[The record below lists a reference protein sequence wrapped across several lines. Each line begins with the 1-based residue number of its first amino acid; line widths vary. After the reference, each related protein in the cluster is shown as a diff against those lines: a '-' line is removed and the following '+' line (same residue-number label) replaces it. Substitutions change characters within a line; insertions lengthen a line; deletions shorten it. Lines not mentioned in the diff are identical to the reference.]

1 MELTT
6 RLRTFHRLFQKPLG
20 IVSYQRCS
28 HSVPKEIPNADL
40 LNTFNQDIKAGGVV
54 PVFRRALLFPSR
66 VAVQDEQ
73 GSYTYA
79 GLYQAANKLSQDI
92 AAQLLGEKERTIS
105 YMCGNNASHII
116 IQWAIW
122 MTGNIAVPL
131 TPIHPPDMLKYFIQ
145 DSGSSLI
152 ICTKE
157 HENLLRPIV
166 QEFSKPLLVSNRDK
180 NENEEIPDSWK
191 PEAGLNE
198 AGPNNLWYGGKDAM
212 LIYTSGTTSKPKG
225 VVWTHSMLSTQIS
238 ALHTAWQ
245 YSANDVV
252 LHTLP
257 LHHIHGQLNSLNAT
271 LAAGAK
277 IRMLPS
283 FASHTVWSQLV
294 GSQDTRVSV
303 FHGVPAMYARLAA
316 DHGTMF
322 TDDKTKEYVRSTLS
336 KMRLMCAGSAPLPE
350 TLFNKWEEISGLRL
364 LERYGMSEVGMALS
378 NPYRPVS
385 ARSVGRVGTALP
397 GVSARIAVSAE
408 NGLEPVLT
416 VACDEP
422 DTQYWLVSARS
433 VDRVGTALPG
443 VSARIAVSAENGLEP
458 VLTVACD
465 EPDTQINLDRLGF
478 TKNAQEE
485 NGWKPGK
492 VTIHKENK
500 DGVYEG
506 ELLLK
511 GPNVFTRYWNRAP
524 SLSSSDFTPDGWF
537 RTGDIASYSEGSFR
551 IMGRSSV
558 DIIKTS
564 GYKVS
569 ALQVESAIL
578 EHPNIADAAVL
589 GIEDENYGEVIA
601 TVVVTKDKKEITL
614 KELKEVAGKK
624 LAPYQLPRTL
634 LVVETMPRNVMGKL
648 DKKEIK
654 RLFGKQLVYKK

>member
-1 MELTT
+1 MAMELTT
-6 RLRTFHRLFQKPLG
+6 RFRTFHRLFQKPLG

-54 PVFRRALLFPSR
+54 PVFRRALLYPSR

-157 HENLLRPIV
+157 HENLLRPIG

-322 TDDKTKEYVRSTLS
+322 TDAKTKEYVRSTLS

-378 NPYRPVS
+378 NPYRPIS

-416 VACDEP
+416 VACD
-422 DTQYWLVSARS
+422 A
-433 VDRVGTALPG
+433 
-443 VSARIAVSAENGLEP
+443 
-458 VLTVACD
+458 
-465 EPDTQINLDRLGF
+465 PDTQINLDRLGF